1 MTSKKIWIPS
11 IQEFK
16 LFQELTVIQYK
27 DLHKQMGDKEDFI
40 GMLNSLLA
48 SNGPWRFDTNSLT
61 IIDRFVI
68 FLYLKIYSCGKDLP
82 FTRICDKC
90 NTETSKSFDLN
101 NMLDTIAPVVD
112 RSFKSVFPFKNY
124 QIICDIP
131 NIACADSYIQDIDDI
146 NDQLDNYLFSH
157 IRGVVINKNI
167 FNTNSQK
174 DMKAVLPHILM
185 SDILSIKD
193 KFIDPLYKSF
203 TDLSL
208 MEMHCS
214 NDKCKSEIFKLNFST
229 GNITDIIKILY
240 NDDSLDNILSII
252 TDVSANYHLDYK
264 FYENIS
270 PLELDIIFA
279 KLIKSHQSEA
289 PKEQIQENQSTD
301 LFDQYRSETKGMVE
315 QPSEFM

>member
-11 IQEFK
+11 IQEFI
-16 LFQELTVIQYK
+16 LFKELTVIQYK
-27 DLHKQMGDKEDFI
+27 DLHKQMSDKEDFI
-40 GMLNSLLA
+40 NMLNSLLA
-48 SNGPWRFDTNSLT
+48 ANGPWRFNTDSLT

-90 NTETSKSFDLN
+90 KTETSKSFDLN
-101 NMLDTIAPVVD
+101 NMLDTIAPVID
-112 RSFKSVFPFKNY
+112 RSFKHIFSFKNY

-131 NIACADSYIQDIDDI
+131 NILCADSYIRDIEDI
-146 NDQLDNYLFSH
+146 NDQLDDYLFSH
-157 IRGVVINKNI
+157 IRGIIING
-167 FNTNSQK
+167 NTFHTNTQE
-174 DMKAVLPHILM
+174 DMKIVLPHIQM
-185 SDILSIKD
+185 ADILSIKD

-240 NDDSLDNILSII
+240 NDDSLDNILSVIA
-252 TDVSANYHLDYK
+252 DVSANYHLDYK
-264 FYENIS
+264 FYENIT

-279 KLIKSHQSEA
+279 KLIKAHQSES
-289 PKEQIQENQSTD
+289 PKESIQENQTTD